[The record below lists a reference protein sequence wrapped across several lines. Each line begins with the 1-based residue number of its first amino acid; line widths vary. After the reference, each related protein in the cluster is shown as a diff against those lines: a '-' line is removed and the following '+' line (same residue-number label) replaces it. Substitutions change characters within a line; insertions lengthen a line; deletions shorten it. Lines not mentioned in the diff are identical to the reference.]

1 MFPLLYHTHH
11 SLHQED
17 IPFWLELASHTPGPI
32 LELGCGTGRVLLPL
46 ARAGHTCWGLDNDPA
61 MLEFCTRQVDPG
73 LHARVHLV
81 QADMRAFELPEKF
94 GLILLPCNTLSTLAE
109 LDLEHLLK
117 SVFKHLAPGSCFACS
132 LANPELL
139 RQMPRTGPEEIEETF
154 AHPLDGAPVQVSST
168 WERDKNLF
176 KLTWAYSHLKPGERA
191 ERTLAQVDHH
201 LFSAQFYLDQFKA
214 AGFTNLQVFGD
225 FQKKPSR
232 KRSSQLIFQA
242 SK

>member
-11 SLHQED
+11 CLHQED
-17 IPFWLELASHTPGPI
+17 IAYWLELANDTPGSI

-61 MLEFCTRQVDPG
+61 MLDYCARQIEPELRTRI
-73 LHARVHLV
+73 HLV
-81 QADMRAFELPEKF
+81 QADMRTFQLPGKF

-109 LDLEHLLK
+109 LDLELLLK
-117 SVFKHLAPGSCFACS
+117 SVFKHLKPGGCFACS

-154 AHPLDGAPVQVSST
+154 SHPLDGAPVQVSSA
-168 WERDKNLF
+168 WERDDNLF
-176 KLTWAYSHLKPGERA
+176 KLTWSYTHLKPGEQA
-191 ERTLAQVDHH
+191 ERIMTQVDHH
-201 LFSAQFYLDQFKA
+201 IFSTQFYLDQFEA

-225 FQKKPSR
+225 FQKKSSR
-232 KRSSQLIFQA
+232 KRSSQLIFHA
-242 SK
+242 GK